1 MHDYIERSIS
11 SNILADMKIFPAVA
25 ILGPRQAG
33 KSRLAIRIGEHFDSF
48 IRLDL
53 ENPRDRAKLTDPM
66 LYFESNAKSMICID
80 EIQIMPELFPLLRSV
95 IDSDR
100 RPGRFL
106 ILGSASRELVNKS
119 AESLAGRI
127 GYQYLTPFLPTEYM
141 PGTPPS
147 ILEALSRGGFPESA
161 LAENDAVSYRWR
173 EAFLKSTI
181 ERDLPMLGSGT
192 SPIAT
197 ERTLTMCA
205 HLQGQ
210 ILNMARVGA
219 SLGISGP
226 TVRARLEFLQEA
238 LLLRL
243 LPSWSGNLKKRLVKA
258 PKLYIRDT
266 GVCQTLLGIRNL
278 DALMGHP
285 VFGASWEA
293 LCVET
298 LCDSFPEAVP
308 SYYRT
313 SNGAELDL
321 VLEIGARRFAFECK
335 ASSAPQLTR
344 GFHTASDD
352 LKPEKTYVVC
362 PIVGSYPLGED
373 ILACG
378 LIECVEMLRRD
389 IQDKTK

>member
-1 MHDYIERSIS
+1 MHDYIERWIS
-11 SNILADMKIFPAVA
+11 SNILEDMNIFPSVA

-33 KSRLAIRIGEHFDSF
+33 KSRLAARIAKQFDSY

-66 LYFESNAKSMICID
+66 LYFESNAKAMICID
-80 EIQIMPELFPLLRSV
+80 EIQIMPELFPILRSV

-100 RPGRFL
+100 RSGRFL
-106 ILGSASRELVNKS
+106 ILGSASRELINKS

-141 PGTPPS
+141 SGTPPS
-147 ILEALSRGGFPESA
+147 ILETLSRGGFPESA
-161 LAENDAVSYRWR
+161 LAENDAASYRWR
-173 EAFLKSTI
+173 EAFLRSII
-181 ERDLPMLGSGT
+181 ERDLAMLGSGT
-192 SPIAT
+192 SAIAT

-210 ILNMARVGA
+210 ILNMASFGA

-226 TVRARLEFLQEA
+226 ALRARLEFLQEA

-243 LPSWSGNLKKRLVKA
+243 LPSWSGNLKKRLVKS

-266 GVCQTLLGIRNL
+266 GLCHSLMGIRNL

-285 VFGASWEA
+285 AFGASWEA

-298 LCDSFPEAVP
+298 LCDSFPEAIA

-321 VLEIGARRFAFECK
+321 ILEMGERRFAFECK

-344 GFHTASDD
+344 GTYAALND
-352 LKPEKTYVVC
+352 LHPEKAYIVC
-362 PIVGSYPLGED
+362 PIEGSYLLSKD
-373 ILACG
+373 IRACG
-378 LIECVEMLRRD
+378 LVECVEMLR
-389 IQDKTK
+389 QDVKDQR